1 MCVYVQQPVCV
12 YNHLEEGMLQSLD
25 SSGALGRVPLAHG
38 SHEINGIRAGVGYQP
53 RTGGGAALREAELHL
68 ACQLHAF
75 WPRLLAWRA
84 HHTADLVDLICLF
97 TGNREMRVLLVIND

>member
-1 MCVYVQQPVCV
+1 
-12 YNHLEEGMLQSLD
+12 MLQSLH

-38 SHEINGIRAGVGYQP
+38 SHQINGIRASVGYQP
-53 RTGGGAALREAELHL
+53 LKRCGAELREAELHL

-84 HHTADLVDLICLF
+84 HDAADLVDVICLCV
-97 TGNREMRVLLVIND
+97 GNSKMRVMLVVYDW

>member
-1 MCVYVQQPVCV
+1 MYT
-12 YNHLEEGMLQSLD
+12 YLEEGMLQSLH
-25 SSGALGRVPLAHG
+25 SRGALGRVPLAHG

-53 RTGGGAALREAELHL
+53 LKGGGAELREAELHL

-84 HHTADLVDLICLF
+84 HDAADLVDLICLCV
-97 TGNREMRVLLVIND
+97 GNRKIRVILVL